1 MKLMMLHRYLDVVS
15 IQSVRGGRVGV
26 YVCICHC
33 YLFVI
38 PLLLLMIFVTCIR
51 VSVRNETT
59 TQDDE

>member
-26 YVCICHC
+26 YICHC

-59 TQDDE
+59 TTQDDE